1 MGRALTWKSR
11 AAHSWPALLDRSPQ
25 MAEAWPSRHPP
36 PRGESLLSTDKLGP
50 FREGHGAGSLVPFM
64 TWLAPPAFGAMLE
77 GKANW
82 LAADVRAAV
91 REGRFLR

>member
-50 FREGHGAGSLVPFM
+50 LPRRPRGQQPCALYDR
-64 TWLAPPAFGAMLE
+64 LAPPAFGAMLE
-77 GKANW
+77 RKANW